1 MTKRSRVARKVN
13 FFNTCSYPTEYH
25 VDNGCLLEAPV
36 PNNKFE
42 KMQILASHGSVIKI
56 TRDAT
61 IPEAQNKYSI
71 DPANLAME
79 ATAVQ
84 VDSW

>member
-1 MTKRSRVARKVN
+1 VSRKPTARGG
-13 FFNTCSYPTEYH
+13 EYH
-25 VDNGCLLEAPV
+25 VDNGCLLEHPV
-36 PNNKFE
+36 PDNKLE
-42 KMQILASHGSVIKI
+42 KMRILASHGSVIKI

-79 ATAVQ
+79 ATAVPA
-84 VDSW
+84 DSW

>member
-1 MTKRSRVARKVN
+1 
-13 FFNTCSYPTEYH
+13 
-25 VDNGCLLEAPV
+25 VDNGCLLEDPV
-36 PNNKFE
+36 PDNKLE
-42 KMQILASHGSVIKI
+42 KMRILASHGSVIKI

-79 ATAVQ
+79 ATAVPA
-84 VDSW
+84 DSW